1 MKFFTIFFLLAMF
14 LGNSQ
19 VKIELAKKPY
29 SDENYG
35 IVLLNKDSF
44 DKENTKYYS
53 IEDGKIKY
61 AWEKLKIGTT
71 KFKSILIDNR
81 DNRDNRYD
89 ITLQLD
95 ADGILKLDRY
105 TTNNNDNVLAFVFND
120 TIYQTQK
127 IKAPILNGK
136 FNLKNLTKKQ
146 KNKIVTTLKNLPS
159 YDLQIELYEGI
170 TSCNTEKIDKAL
182 EKGAQLIDGGY
193 KGGATNYIDVI
204 YNLFRDKN
212 SKHKKYS
219 KTIKHL
225 LKRGFIPNSKNIQQ
239 AIVFED
245 IVYVRNFFT
254 SEKNIKKR
262 QKLLNKYVWNSVSSG
277 SLKVFK
283 LIEELGLVLKEKR
296 KKSLLM
302 KAVKERHETMVDY
315 FLSKKY
321 SYDAVNLL
329 VNLSVYI
336 DITIFDA
343 LVTKYNIDINSLTKE
358 DDSNIAQ
365 QLIILSNKGKFFD
378 DELFLKIIPKL
389 IDRGLKV
396 NTKNKLGS
404 TILHEVSRSLKY
416 ILNYRSAYHEQYN
429 PIREAKELINFIEL
443 IKSKGAVINEKDAK
457 GFTAYDYALKE
468 MNNFKVKSET
478 VQKVLKTLK

>member
-1 MKFFTIFFLLAMF
+1 MNFFTTLFLFVFL

-19 VKIELAKKPY
+19 TKITLAKNPY
-29 SDENYG
+29 SDNNHG
-35 IVLLNKDSF
+35 IVLLNNDSF

-53 IEDGKIKY
+53 IEDGKVKY
-61 AWEKLKIGTT
+61 AWKKLKIEVT
-71 KFKSILIDNR
+71 KFKSILVSSKENK
-81 DNRDNRYD
+81 YD

-105 TTNNNDNVLAFVFND
+105 TTNNNDNILAFVFND
-120 TIYQTQK
+120 TIYQTKK

-146 KNKIVTTLKNLPS
+146 KNKIVTILKSLPS
-159 YDLQIELYEGI
+159 YDLQVELYEGI

-193 KGGATNYIDVI
+193 KEGATNYRDVI

-212 SKHKKYS
+212 SKYKKYS

-225 LKRGFIPNSKNIQQ
+225 LKRGFTPNSKNIQQ

-245 IVYVRNFFT
+245 IVYVRNFFM
-254 SEKNIKKR
+254 SEKNMKKR
-262 QKLLNKYVWNSVSSG
+262 QKMLNKYAWNSVSNG

-283 LIEELGLVLKEKR
+283 LIEDLGLVLKEKR

-302 KAVKERHETMVDY
+302 KAVKERRAEMVNY

-321 SYDAVNLL
+321 PYTAADLL
-329 VNLSVYI
+329 VYLSIYM
-336 DITIFDA
+336 DIKIFDA
-343 LVTKYNIDINSLTKE
+343 IVTEYNLDINSLTKE
-358 DDSNIAQ
+358 SNSNVAQ
-365 QLIILSNKGKFFD
+365 QLVILYNKGKFFD
-378 DELFLKIIPKL
+378 NELFLKIIPKL
-389 IDRGLKV
+389 IERGLKV

-404 TILHEVSRSLKY
+404 TILHEVSTSLKY

-443 IKSKGAVINEKDAK
+443 MKSEGVTINAKDVK
-457 GFTAYDYALKE
+457 GFTAYDYALKD
-468 MNNFKVKSET
+468 MNRFKVKSET
-478 VQKVLKTLK
+478 VQKVLNTLK